1 MSYYVTNDET
11 DRDDGCPLCGR
22 AVDLTFHHLIPKK
35 VQGRNFFQKT
45 YSKDEL
51 KEGIDICRLCH
62 DGLHNLYDEMK
73 LGKELQTLAAI
84 QVDEILAKH
93 FKWVSKQKSGT

>member
-1 MSYYVTNDET
+1 MTNDGT
-11 DRDDGCPLCGR
+11 DRDGDCPLCGR

-51 KEGIDICRLCH
+51 KEGIYICRPCH
-62 DGLHNLYDEMK
+62 DGLHNLCDEMK
-73 LGKELQTLAAI
+73 LGKELHTLEAI
-84 QVDEILAKH
+84 QADPVLVKH